1 MSEQEPD
8 DISVLKPAELAARIH
23 AGDGDAERELVRRYS
38 RGLLMLLRKRS
49 NDPTDAEDF
58 HQEAFRL
65 VIERLR
71 ARELEDPEKLA
82 QFIRN
87 TATNVLIG
95 SYRKHARRNTT
106 SDMDSVF
113 RSADPTPGIIDR
125 ISSERR
131 RALVRELLQEL
142 PVERDREV
150 LRRFYL
156 TVDDKAVICTDLE
169 LTPTH
174 FDRVLYRAK
183 QRFRELITREA
194 GSAGKGAAVG
204 ELSVWDQ

>member
-1 MSEQEPD
+1 MSTQEQDE
-8 DISVLKPAELAARIH
+8 IAALKPADLAARIR
-23 AGDGDAERELVRRYS
+23 AGDRGAERELVRRYS

-49 NDPTDAEDF
+49 NDPGDAEDF

-71 ARELEDPEKLA
+71 ARELAKPEKLA
-82 QFIRN
+82 RFIRN
-87 TATNVLIG
+87 TAINVLIG

-106 SDMDSVF
+106 SDMDSIL
-113 RSADPTPGIIDR
+113 RSADPAPGIIDR

-131 RALVRELLQEL
+131 QALVRELLHEL
-142 PVERDREV
+142 PVERDSEV

-156 TVDDKAVICTDLE
+156 TADDKAVICADLG
-169 LTPTH
+169 LSATH

-183 QRFRELITREA
+183 QRFRELVEREMNSNA
-194 GSAGKGAAVG
+194 RGTALG
-204 ELSVWDQ
+204 ELRKPEQ